1 MASNHDVEHGHVVHR
16 QDVSVPLIVKR
27 ESVDHEKAGKNGGS
41 LFMVLLSTIIAV
53 CGSFEF
59 GCIIGF
65 SAPTQSGIMDDL
77 GLSLSEYSVLGSAAN
92 IGAMVGALTSGRIS
106 DLIGR
111 KRAMWISSMFC
122 FAGWLAV
129 YFAKGAVPID
139 IGRLST
145 GYGMGLFSYVVPVFI
160 SEIAPKDL
168 RGGLA
173 TLNQLMIIA
182 GVSFT
187 FILGTVVSWRTLTL
201 IAIIPC
207 FVLFFGL
214 FLIPESPRWLAKVGH
229 QKEFEFALQ
238 KLRGKDADVSAESE
252 EIQDYIE
259 TLEHLPEAKMTDLF
273 QRRYRLSL
281 IIGIGLMLIQQL
293 GGINGISFYVSHIFE
308 SAGVPSNAGT
318 IIYACLQV
326 PVTAIGAF
334 LMDRAGRRLLLFISG
349 SGLAVGSVLVGTSFL
364 MQAHELSLEWVP
376 TLTLFGVLTYIASF
390 SIGMGA
396 IPWVIMSEILPIN
409 IKGTAGSLITL
420 VNWFGSWVV
429 SLSFNFLMSW
439 SSSGTFFVYAAIN
452 AVGVVFV
459 AKLVPETKGRALEE
473 IQASLNIS

>member
-1 MASNHDVEHGHVVHR
+1 MQKIDEMARNNDVENSSVIQR
-16 QDVSVPLIVKR
+16 EDVSLPLIVKQK
-27 ESVDHEKAGKNGGS
+27 DGAHGDS
-41 LFMVLLSTIIAV
+41 LFMVLLGTIVAV

-65 SAPTQSGIMDDL
+65 SAPTQAGIMDDL
-77 GLSLSEYSVLGSAAN
+77 GLSLSEYSVLGSVAN

-106 DLIGR
+106 DAFGR
-111 KRAMWISSMFC
+111 KGGMWMSSVFC

-145 GYGMGLFSYVVPVFI
+145 GYGMGLFSYVVPVYI
-160 SEIAPKDL
+160 SEIAPKNL

-173 TLNQLMIIA
+173 TLNQLMIIS

-187 FILGTVVSWRTLTL
+187 FIIGTVVSWRTLTL

-207 FVLFFGL
+207 FILFFGL
-214 FLIPESPRWLAKVGH
+214 FLIPESPRWLANVGRK
-229 QKEFEFALQ
+229 KEFEFSLQ
-238 KLRGKDADVSAESE
+238 KLRGKNADVSAESE

-259 TLEHLPEAKMTDLF
+259 TLQHLPKSKMTDLF
-273 QRRYRLSL
+273 QRKYSLSL
-281 IIGIGLMLIQQL
+281 LIGVGLMLLQQF
-293 GGINGISFYVSHIFE
+293 GGINGVAFYVTHIFE
-308 SAGVPSNAGT
+308 SAGVPSNVGT

-326 PVTAIGAF
+326 PVTGIGAF
-334 LMDRAGRRLLLFISG
+334 LMDRAGRRILLFISA
-349 SGLAVGSVLVGTSFL
+349 SGLVVGSILVGTSFL
-364 MQAHELSLEWVP
+364 MQAHELSLELVP
-376 TLTLFGVLTYIASF
+376 AITLFGMLTYIASF

-409 IKGTAGSLITL
+409 IKGTAGSLIAL
-420 VNWFGSWVV
+420 VNWFASWVV
-429 SLSFNFLMSW
+429 SFSFNFLMSW
-439 SSSGTFFVYAAIN
+439 SSSGTFFIFAAIN
-452 AVGVVFV
+452 AVGILFV